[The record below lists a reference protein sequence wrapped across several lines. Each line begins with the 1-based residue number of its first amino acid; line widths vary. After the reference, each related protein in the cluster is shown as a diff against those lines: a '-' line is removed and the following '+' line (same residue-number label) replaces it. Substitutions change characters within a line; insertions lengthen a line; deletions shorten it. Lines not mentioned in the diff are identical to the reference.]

1 MEGYETFAH
10 IAGTYGIMMICEW
23 VYLYTWEK
31 NKKKVSV
38 GTLTDWLIDWL
49 TPEISELGF

>member
-31 NKKKVSV
+31 HKKR
-38 GTLTDWLIDWL
+38 
-49 TPEISELGF
+49 